1 MGIRI
6 TSDFKVAFTTK
17 TAKTA
22 KEDIKNANDYDEDDF
37 VPVEDEEDIDISE
50 IELLSDWD

>member
-1 MGIRI
+1 MEIRI
-6 TSDFKVAFTTK
+6 TSDFKVPF
-17 TAKTA
+17 
-22 KEDIKNANDYDEDDF
+22 IANDYDEEDF